1 MTLNNFVVRLITG
14 ILASAIVMWACVESH
29 WGFFVIFF
37 IAQFFCQREFY
48 SLIKKSTAEPT
59 SVLGLIIGSS
69 IYTLTFLQLE
79 DEYVEWY
86 EFMPGYFSVLFPLMG
101 FLFLVELF
109 RNKKNPFAN
118 IAYTILGIV
127 YASVPFAIFL
137 DMAYTSADRGYSYQ
151 IIIGTLL
158 MLWASDSGAYF
169 AGKTMGKTKLF
180 ERISP
185 KKTWEGSAGGLL
197 LSLAFAI
204 GISQYWDDLALW
216 QWITMSVIIVVIGGM
231 GDLVESLLK
240 RSLEVKDSSHAIP
253 GHGGFLDRFDG
264 LILSLPFLA
273 CFLILFN

>member
-1 MTLNNFVVRLITG
+1 M
-14 ILASAIVMWACVESH
+14 
-29 WGFFVIFF
+29 
-37 IAQFFCQREFY
+37 
-48 SLIKKSTAEPT
+48 
-59 SVLGLIIGSS
+59 
-69 IYTLTFLQLE
+69 
-79 DEYVEWY
+79 
-86 EFMPGYFSVLFPLMG
+86 LFPLIAS
-101 FLFLVELF
+101 LFLIELY
-109 RNKKNPFAN
+109 RKKKNPFTN
-118 IAYTILGIV
+118 IAYTILGVV

-137 DMAYTSADRGYSYQ
+137 DLAYTSVDSGYSYQ

-169 AGKTMGKTKLF
+169 AGKTVGKTKLF

-197 LSLAFAI
+197 LSLGFAV
-204 GISQYWDDLALW
+204 GIAQFWHDLVLW
-216 QWITMSVIIVVIGGM
+216 QWAIMSFIIVVIGGM

-240 RSLEVKDSSHAIP
+240 RSLDVKDSSSAIP

>member
-1 MTLNNFVVRLITG
+1 
-14 ILASAIVMWACVESH
+14 MWACVYSH
-29 WGFFVIFF
+29 WGFFSIFL

-48 SLIKKSTAEPT
+48 ALIKKSTAEPT
-59 SVLGLIIGSS
+59 LYMGILIGTT

-79 DEYVEWY
+79 SDYSDW
-86 EFMPGYFSVLFPLMG
+86 FNFSSGYFSVLFPLIAS
-101 FLFLVELF
+101 LFLIELY
-109 RNKKNPFAN
+109 RNKKNPFTN

-137 DMAYTSADRGYSYQ
+137 DLAYTSADSGYSYQ

-169 AGKTMGKTKLF
+169 AGKTLGKTKLF

-197 LSLAFAI
+197 LSLAFAV
-204 GISQYWDDLALW
+204 GIAQFWQDLALW
-216 QWITMSVIIVVIGGM
+216 QWMVMSFIIVIIGGM

-240 RSLEVKDSSHAIP
+240 RSLEVKDSSSAIP